1 MERRES
7 ALKYFNYHKEFCDDY
22 VKNGIEKNRKD
33 FARINITDEDGK
45 PLKGAKVQ
53 YYTKISQDM
62 YCGNKKYLIYL

>member
-22 VKNGIEKNRKD
+22 VKNGIEKNRKG

-45 PLKGAKVQ
+45 PLKGAKVNIIQ
-53 YYTKISQDM
+53 K
-62 YCGNKKYLIYL
+62 